1 LLSIAS
7 DAQRGRPEDGPFA
20 PLPCRRS
27 RYAAGF
33 VLNGGVIFF
42 SSCRSVRDLDDLLF
56 GRSRRRQPLAES
68 LHRAADDRLGEFG
81 VVARHVGVRVP
92 ENLGQHVDR
101 HSVFDGHA
109 GEGVAGHMHK

>member
-1 LLSIAS
+1 M
-7 DAQRGRPEDGPFA
+7 
-20 PLPCRRS
+20 
-27 RYAAGF
+27 
-33 VLNGGVIFF
+33 LNGGVIFF

-101 HSVFDGHA
+101 IPYSTAMQAKVWRAQWVVSTLSMPHTAAISF
-109 GEGVAGHMHK
+109 M